1 MQMADKV
8 EAISH
13 LERVIEQCFANSG
26 TGGGGGSTGG
36 GTSATP
42 LVYRVEE
49 ITYNIDYANANYPQ
63 WVAGGTRTVSG
74 TSYKVYSYDLGG
86 KLVKDVQLFNYNF
99 KMAMMIFTYAD
110 GSETVFA
117 KGAVNASKVN
127 FTNTNI
133 SKVEILINSASGAPT
148 GTLILGIEE

>member
-1 MQMADKV
+1 MADKV

-63 WVAGGTRTVSG
+63 WVAGGTRTVNG
-74 TSYKVYSYDLGG
+74 ISYNVYSYDLGG
-86 KLVKDVQLFNYNF
+86 KLVKDVQLFNYSF

-110 GSETVFA
+110 GRETVFA
-117 KGAVNASKVN
+117 KDAINTTDKVN

-133 SKVEILINSASGAPT
+133 SKVEILINSANGQPT

>member
-1 MQMADKV
+1 MADKV

-26 TGGGGGSTGG
+26 TGGGNTGG
-36 GTSATP
+36 GSTSATP

-49 ITYNIDYANANYPQ
+49 ITYKIDYANANYPQ
-63 WVAGGTRTVSG
+63 WVAGGTRTVDG
-74 TSYKVYSYDLGG
+74 IAYNVYSYDLGG
-86 KLVKDVQLFNYNF
+86 KLVKDVQLFNYTF

-110 GSETVFA
+110 GRETVFA
-117 KGAVNASKVN
+117 KDAINTTNKVN

-133 SKVEILINSASGAPT
+133 SKVEILINSANGQPT
-148 GTLILGIEE
+148 GTIILGIEE

>member
-13 LERVIEQCFANSG
+13 LERVIEQCFAN
-26 TGGGGGSTGG
+26 TGGGSGSSGG

-42 LVYRVEE
+42 LIYRVEE
-49 ITYNIDYANANYPQ
+49 ITYNINYANANYPQ
-63 WVAGGTRTVSG
+63 WVASGTRTVDG
-74 TSYKVYSYDLGG
+74 TDYNVYSYNLGG
-86 KLVKDVQLFNYNF
+86 KLVKNVQLFKYNF

-110 GSETVFA
+110 GNETVFA
-117 KGAVNASKVN
+117 KGATNTISTVN

-133 SKVEILINSASGAPT
+133 SKVEILINSASGQPT

>member
-1 MQMADKV
+1 MADKV

-26 TGGGGGSTGG
+26 TGSGGGSTGGG

-63 WVAGGTRTVSG
+63 WVASG
-74 TSYKVYSYDLGG
+74 TDYNVYSYNLGG
-86 KLVKDVQLFNYNF
+86 KLVKNVQLFKYNF

-110 GSETVFA
+110 GNETVFA
-117 KGAVNASKVN
+117 KGATNTISAVN

-133 SKVEILINSASGAPT
+133 SKVEILINSASGQPT

>member
-1 MQMADKV
+1 MADKV

-26 TGGGGGSTGG
+26 TSSG

-49 ITYNIDYANANYPQ
+49 ITYKIDYTNANYPQ
-63 WVAGGTRTVSG
+63 WVASGTKTVGGTA
-74 TSYKVYSYDLGG
+74 YNVYSYDLGG

-99 KMAMMIFTYAD
+99 KATMLIFTYAD
-110 GSETVFA
+110 GSETVFT
-117 KGAVNASKVN
+117 KDVMNTTNKVN

-133 SKVEILINSASGAPT
+133 SKVEILINSANGQPS